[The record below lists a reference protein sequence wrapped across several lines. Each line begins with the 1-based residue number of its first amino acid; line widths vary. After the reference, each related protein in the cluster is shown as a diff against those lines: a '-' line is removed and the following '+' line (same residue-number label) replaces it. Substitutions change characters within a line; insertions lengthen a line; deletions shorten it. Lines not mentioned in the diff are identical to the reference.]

1 MLRTR
6 ILLIRGALLETIPEA
21 EQVRFLRAGFVT
33 RAGAVR
39 ASSPPALRP
48 GRGVLRLSAFGGAG
62 NACALPFARSAAWAE
77 SKRSV
82 ALASA
87 AVGAPEGE
95 RLPTSGRFR
104 AQTGCADCV
113 NLSARRGHG
122 WMRLSAL
129 RLPAVFARHGTIFLM
144 AWWCAKTRSP
154 MRREDTSSLRA
165 PEKQSKTAAR
175 RREQSS
181 VFVVAGFDPT
191 IRVVPHFIM
200 DHRINTRGGEVGRE
214 TIAARQQAPRRV

>member
-1 MLRTR
+1 MR

-129 RLPAVFARHGTIFLM
+129 RLPALFPRDGSIF
-144 AWWCAKTRSP
+144 
-154 MRREDTSSLRA
+154 DG
-165 PEKQSKTAAR
+165 
-175 RREQSS
+175 
-181 VFVVAGFDPT
+181 VVVARKNSDA
-191 IRVVPHFIM
+191 
-200 DHRINTRGGEVGRE
+200 D
-214 TIAARQQAPRRV
+214 APRGYFVIASASEAIQNCGPPARTKLLYAEIVPA

>member
-1 MLRTR
+1 
-6 ILLIRGALLETIPEA
+6 
-21 EQVRFLRAGFVT
+21 VRFLRAGFVT

-48 GRGVLRLSAFGGAG
+48 GRWVLRLSAFGGAG
-62 NACALPFARSAAWAE
+62 NACTLPFARSAAWAE

-104 AQTGCADCV
+104 AQTGCANCV
-113 NLSARRGHG
+113 NLPAMRGHG

-129 RLPAVFARHGTIFLM
+129 RLPAVFTREGKTFDGV
-144 AWWCAKTRSP
+144 WWCAKLG
-154 MRREDTSSLRA
+154 RRCAARTLRHLRA
-165 PEKQSKTAAR
+165 KRSNPVLMCVRRHPEVPARSAGRPR
-175 RREQSS
+175 RRVPTWCERPKSHKPISDGVTPYAEIVPDQKFPAASS
-181 VFVVAGFDPT
+181 TSRRGPPHHFVAKL
-191 IRVVPHFIM
+191 
-200 DHRINTRGGEVGRE
+200 RGGFG
-214 TIAARQQAPRRV
+214 QP